1 MNKAKQAII
10 ADCIMKI
17 AEQLDMIKYISDSD
31 TVDDN
36 CRIILVDV
44 NNVLLA
50 RPEIVIDE
58 SDFEMEDTENPVD
71 LEEPS
76 IAEIIIKAASELDDK
91 VDYQPDITLAHTGEV
106 TE

>member
-17 AEQLDMIKYISDSD
+17 AEQLDMIKHVGDSD
-31 TVDDN
+31 IADKN

-44 NNVLLA
+44 NNVFLK
-50 RPEIVIDE
+50 REEPV
-58 SDFEMEDTENPVD
+58 FEDTENPVD

-76 IAEIIIKAASELDDK
+76 IAEIIIEASKELDN
-91 VDYQPDITLAHTGEV
+91 E
-106 TE
+106 